1 MVSDAPGTE
10 RGLVGRVLR
19 SDVAEFTLGCRILRA
34 EIPEFG
40 GFVRVRA
47 PAQAHPPSPRLL
59 GTIANI
65 RFEEDLFVRQLIS
78 ADVREEYIE
87 DQRQKR
93 VLPIEVRVIH
103 VGYLDT
109 QGRGHHRLPSQ
120 PPLALQAIQ
129 PCEPAELRE
138 FLAGGA
144 RGWQTGFLQ
153 LLLDAQ
159 VPDEALVASLDHAL
173 AALDPRDQPEFRREV
188 FRELSRLLSQDLRR
202 LDSLLHRFTR

>member
-1 MVSDAPGTE
+1 MGTVPVAE

-19 SDVAEFTLGCRILRA
+19 SDVAGFTLGCRVLGA

-40 GFVRVRA
+40 GFVRVQ
-47 PAQAHPPSPRLL
+47 AQAEVTAPSPKVL
-59 GTIANI
+59 GTIADI
-65 RFEEDLFVRQLIS
+65 RFEEDLFVRQLVS

-103 VGYLDT
+103 VGYLDA

-120 PPLALQAIQ
+120 PPLSLQAIQ
-129 PCEPAELRE
+129 PCEPPELRG

-144 RGWQTGFLQ
+144 RGWQMGFVQ

-173 AALDPRDQPEFRREV
+173 AALDERDQTEFRREA

-202 LDSLLHRFTR
+202 LDSLLRRFAR